1 MKAFVSALI
10 VAGLMATSA
19 SIAQVKIAVLPFK
32 NKGGNLEYLQMS
44 YGLSDSLSVMF
55 SEMEMADG
63 YELVPVEEVEFVLAD
78 LNLDPNNDQ
87 YESDMWKAVEILG
100 VDKVV
105 TGVFNVK
112 YDKVFINAYI
122 YDVETKL
129 PDAKFKAENVY
140 KRMESYLSA
149 VKIIAK
155 RLIKAFA

>member
-1 MKAFVSALI
+1 MRSIFASLFLCIVLTSTAAL
-10 VAGLMATSA
+10 
-19 SIAQVKIAVLPFK
+19 AQVRVAVLPFK
-32 NKGGNLEYLQMS
+32 NKGGNLEYLEMS
-44 YGLSDSLSVMF
+44 YGLADSLAVMLAEL
-55 SEMEMADG
+55 EMKEG
-63 YELVPVEEVEFVLAD
+63 VELVPVEEVEFVLAD

-87 YESDMWKAVEILG
+87 YESDMWKAVEILE

-112 YDKVFINAYI
+112 YDKVFINAFI

-129 PDAKFKAENVY
+129 PDDQFKAENIY

-155 RLIKAFA
+155 RLAKAFI